1 MNRKNGLTVLPKL
14 PLLITESADE
24 FDALRDAF
32 EQEIKPRGI
41 IEQMYVHDICSIVW
55 EILRLRRCKVVIIN
69 SAFRSALEDLLERLL
84 REPGQLSYDGRLR
97 IKAQALAHLWFV
109 DKEAK
114 KEVSEILSE
123 FGLDESAIEAEA
135 ISKSSSHLE
144 LLDRML
150 TSLESRRNKALGCVA
165 EYRASLAHQL
175 RESADRIIDGKG
187 VLRLEDAASERSTAA

>member
-1 MNRKNGLTVLPKL
+1 MRRTNELTLLPKL

-41 IEQMYVHDICSIVW
+41 IEQMYVHDICAIVW

-69 SAFRSALEDLLERLL
+69 SASRNALQSLLKQVL
-84 REPGQLSYDGRLR
+84 RQPGQYEYQVEGEAEAL
-97 IKAQALAHLWFV
+97 AQAWFT
-109 DKEAK
+109 DQEAK
-114 KEVSEILSE
+114 KQVSEILAG
-123 FGLDESAIEAEA
+123 FDLDESAIEAEA
-135 ISKSSSHLE
+135 IRRSSSDLE

-165 EYRASLAHQL
+165 EYRASLAQQL
-175 RESADRIIDGKG
+175 RESAERIIDGKG
-187 VLRLEDAASERSTAA
+187 VLRLEDAASEHSTAA

>member
-1 MNRKNGLTVLPKL
+1 MRRRNELTLLPKL

-41 IEQMYVHDICSIVW
+41 IEQMYVHDISSIVW

-69 SAFRSALEDLLERLL
+69 SAFRSALQNVLTQLLKQ
-84 REPGQLSYDGRLR
+84 PGQYDYEV
-97 IKAQALAHLWFV
+97 ADEAEALAHAWFT
-109 DKEAK
+109 DQAAK
-114 KEVSEILSE
+114 KQVSEILAR
-123 FGLDESAIEAEA
+123 FDLDESAIEAEA
-135 ISKSSSHLE
+135 IRSSSSDLE

-165 EYRASLAHQL
+165 EYRVSLGQQL
-175 RESADRIIDGKG
+175 RDSADRVIDGKG
-187 VLRLEDAASERSTAA
+187 VLRLEDAASNRPTAA

>member
-1 MNRKNGLTVLPKL
+1 MRRRNELTLLPKL

-32 EQEIKPRGI
+32 EREIKPHGI
-41 IEQMYVHDICSIVW
+41 IEQIYVHDISSIVW
-55 EILRLRRCKVVIIN
+55 EILRLRRCKAVIIN
-69 SAFRSALEDLLERLL
+69 SAFRSALQNLLKQLL
-84 REPGQLSYDGRLR
+84 REPGQYEYEVVDEAEAL
-97 IKAQALAHLWFV
+97 AQAWFT
-109 DKEAK
+109 DQEAK
-114 KEVSEILSE
+114 KRVSELLSRVE
-123 FGLDESAIEAEA
+123 LDESAIEAEA
-135 ISKSSSHLE
+135 IRRSSSDLE

-187 VLRLEDAASERSTAA
+187 VLRLEDAASTRSTAA

>member
-1 MNRKNGLTVLPKL
+1 MRRNELALLPKL

-32 EQEIKPRGI
+32 EREIKPRGI
-41 IEQMYVHDICSIVW
+41 IEQMYVHDISAIVW

-69 SAFRSALEDLLERLL
+69 SAFRRALRNLLEQFLRQANEDAFDVDDEAEDLAR
-84 REPGQLSYDGRLR
+84 
-97 IKAQALAHLWFV
+97 AWFT
-109 DKEAK
+109 DQEAK
-114 KEVSEILSE
+114 KQVSEILSR
-123 FGLDESAIEAEA
+123 FDLDESAIEAEA
-135 ISKSSSHLE
+135 IRRSSADLE

-150 TSLESRRNKALGCVA
+150 TSLETRRNKALGCVA

-187 VLRLEDAASERSTAA
+187 VLRLEEAASERSTAA